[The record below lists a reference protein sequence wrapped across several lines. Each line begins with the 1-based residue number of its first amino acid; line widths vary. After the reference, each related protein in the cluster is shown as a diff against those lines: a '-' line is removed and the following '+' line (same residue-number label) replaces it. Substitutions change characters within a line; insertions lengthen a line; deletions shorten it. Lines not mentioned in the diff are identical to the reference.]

1 MSYYLASTDKTPE
14 LIVED
19 ENGKIGIT
27 GVSVPEN
34 PNEFYSPLLED
45 IEAYIQ
51 NPKPNTVFEIQL
63 EYFNTSTALVLRN
76 ILRKLEPLSKN
87 SNLEIKWM
95 YESSDEDMMEAGSE
109 FKFLFKEL
117 NFELLGI
124 N

>member
-14 LIVED
+14 LLVEN
-19 ENGKIGIT
+19 EKGMIGIT

-51 NPKPNTVFEIQL
+51 NPKPQTVFEIQL

-87 SNLEIKWM
+87 SSLEIKWK

-109 FKFLFKEL
+109 FKFLFKDL